1 MTTWLGYK
9 CITKEDTHLGLIQSN
24 REMMRLGRFIYWTWN
39 GDRRWWAV
47 RDQPGDQVTRNNSTM
62 TKINKVLGLGLGG
75 DGMG

>member
-1 MTTWLGYK
+1 MAGV
-9 CITKEDTHLGLIQSN
+9 
-24 REMMRLGRFIYWTWN
+24 
-39 GDRRWWAV
+39 AV